1 MVKPNRKNNKKAI
14 YEFLLA
20 NGWRSYT
27 NQKIALE
34 LDVEPSWALY
44 ALRALVRDELVL
56 FDSSTKNYRISIATT
71 VIAW

>member
-1 MVKPNRKNNKKAI
+1 MVKPNRKNNKMAI

-20 NGWRSYT
+20 NGWRRYT
-27 NQKIALE
+27 NQNIASE
-34 LDVEPSWALY
+34 LNIEPSWALY

-71 VIAW
+71 TIIR